1 MKSGTINRTS
11 PCADG
16 VEQMTGTWN
25 EYGSGSFHVVVAPCF
40 TVLTATLD
48 PGSTGLPF
56 RVTMPVAG
64 TISHA
69 DGSVEAVIIR
79 PGQTA
84 VSVDSPGIFQM
95 QMFGESAKVANL
107 LSNK

>member
-1 MKSGTINRTS
+1 MRSGQINRTS
-11 PCADG
+11 NFVDV
-16 VEQMTGTWN
+16 VEVLTGSWN
-25 EYGSGSFHVVVAPCF
+25 EYDSGEFHIVVTPFF
-40 TVLTATLD
+40 TVLTGTLD
-48 PGSTGLPF
+48 AGSTGLPF

-84 VSVDSPGIFQM
+84 VSIDSPGIFQM

-107 LSNK
+107 LSKK